1 MEFHRKQRFSIRKY
15 AIGVASVLIGLALVG
30 PMVAA
35 DTVTSEEQAI
45 TASAVDT
52 AQTTEENHPVKEEEV
67 RKPEEPSL
75 PSTLDSGQ
83 TEGVQP
89 SDKGNEPD
97 KVSTEKEAGSNIT
110 PEPEKRSEN
119 DYKQPVLDTS
129 KKVAQ
134 ENIEEKSYKEVAEAP
149 KNELDEATPVEAL
162 VRLKE
167 EKHLAKPLLHQ
178 LRTRLDELRRQIGN
192 TRNF

>member
-1 MEFHRKQRFSIRKY
+1 MEFYRKQRFSIRKY

-83 TEGVQP
+83 TQGVQP
-89 SDKGNEPD
+89 SDKGNEPVKESGNEPD

-134 ENIEEKSYKEVAEAP
+134 ENIEEKSHKEVAEAP
-149 KNELDEATPVEAL
+149 KAMFLQ
-162 VRLKE
+162 KE
-167 EKHLAKPLLHQ
+167 Q
-178 LRTRLDELRRQIGN
+178 N
-192 TRNF
+192 V

>member
-1 MEFHRKQRFSIRKY
+1 MEFHRKQRFSLRKY

-35 DTVTSEEQAI
+35 DTVTSEEQAV

-52 AQTTEENHPVKEEEV
+52 AQTTEENHPAKEEEV
-67 RKPEEPSL
+67 GKPEEPSL

-83 TEGVQP
+83 TEGIQP
-89 SDKGNEPD
+89 SDKSNEPVKESGNEAD

-110 PEPEKRSEN
+110 PEPEKKSEN

-134 ENIEEKSYKEVAEAP
+134 ENI
-149 KNELDEATPVEAL
+149 
-162 VRLKE
+162 
-167 EKHLAKPLLHQ
+167 
-178 LRTRLDELRRQIGN
+178 
-192 TRNF
+192 

>member
-1 MEFHRKQRFSIRKY
+1 MEFHRKQRFSLRKY

-35 DTVTSEEQAI
+35 DTVTSEEQAV

-52 AQTTEENHPVKEEEV
+52 AQTTEENHPAKEEEV
-67 RKPEEPSL
+67 GKPEEPSL

-83 TEGVQP
+83 TEGIQP
-89 SDKGNEPD
+89 SDKSNEPVKESGNEAD

-110 PEPEKRSEN
+110 PEPEKKSEN

-134 ENIEEKSYKEVAEAP
+134 ENIEEKSHKEVAEAP

-167 EKHLAKPLLHQ
+167 EKTPGEAPLTSATKSHKV
-178 LRTRLDELRRQIGN
+178 
-192 TRNF
+192 